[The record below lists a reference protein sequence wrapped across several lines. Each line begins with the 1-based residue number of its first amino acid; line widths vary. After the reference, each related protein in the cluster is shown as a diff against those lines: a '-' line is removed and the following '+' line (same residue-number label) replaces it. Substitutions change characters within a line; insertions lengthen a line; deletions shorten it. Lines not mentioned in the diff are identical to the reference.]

1 MKQFIDVVNFEI
13 EAGHGGAGCVSFRR
27 EAHVP
32 MGGPDGGNGGDGGDV
47 IVIVDARI
55 NSFGKIKSRK
65 KFRARDG
72 EQGKAR
78 LSDGKKGDNVIIR
91 VPIGTVIYN
100 EETGN
105 IIADLIEDGQSETI
119 AKGGK
124 GGKGNKFYATST
136 NQAPDYAQ
144 HGLDGDKLNI
154 RLEVKLIADIGLVG
168 MPNAGKS
175 SLLSRLTRA
184 NPKIA
189 SYPFTTLT
197 PNLGVCYLDYERSF
211 VIADIPGIIEGASEG
226 AGLGLTFLRH
236 IERTGALVFV
246 IDITDENI
254 SDTYLKL
261 RKELKSYSKEL
272 IKKKSIII
280 LNKTDMLEKNEID
293 KKIKSVKKTVEKEY
307 KAKENK
313 ENYFETPEI
322 FAISVFSL
330 EGEELEKI
338 INALYKA
345 NESRYLESN
354 SSAIKKKN
362 KKNYNEPFLLN
373 NLNNSDDKKNKL
385 KTKRVFGPVL
395 SKRLGNSLGID
406 VIPHKTCSYNC
417 IYCQLGS
424 EENTITDLKN
434 YYSVDEIIYELKE
447 ALLNNKN
454 IDYITFTGSGEPTLY
469 KDLKKL
475 IYEIKQITDI
485 PVCVIT
491 NGSLLYKQEMRSN
504 LLLADL
510 IIPSLD
516 AGNEDTFKLIDNPN
530 KEIDFYKM
538 VEGLAE
544 FKKVFKGEYWLEIF
558 LLKDINDN
566 EMELDDIIKI
576 VRKIK
581 PDRIQL
587 ITATRRVANEKAK
600 ALSDEELKKIKKY
613 FNARLDIE
621 VDIPN
626 VSDNH
631 KGNTKKITEED
642 IINFLI
648 RQPDTARLIA
658 KSFNEE
664 EKRVKELLDSLIKK
678 NKVREEVVNGVVSYA
693 VNI

>member
-65 KFRARDG
+65 KFKARDG
-72 EQGKAR
+72 ESGRAR

-100 EETGN
+100 EETEN
-105 IIADLIEDGQSETI
+105 IIADLTEDGQSETI
-119 AKGGK
+119 ARGGK

-144 HGLDGDKLNI
+144 HGLEGDKLNI

-175 SLLSRLTRA
+175 SLLARLTRA

-211 VIADIPGIIEGASEG
+211 IIADIPGIIEGASEG

-246 IDITDENI
+246 IDITDEDINE
-254 SDTYLKL
+254 TYLKL
-261 RKELKSYSKEL
+261 RKELKLYSKEL

-280 LNKTDMLEKNEID
+280 LNKTDMIEKKEIEE
-293 KKIKSVKKTVEKEY
+293 KIKSVKKIINKEY
-307 KAKENK
+307 KNNK
-313 ENYFETPEI
+313 ENYFEIPKV
-322 FAISVFSL
+322 FAISVFTL

-345 NESRYLESN
+345 NELRYSET
-354 SSAIKKKN
+354 
-362 KKNYNEPFLLN
+362 KKNYKEPLLLN
-373 NLNNSDDKKNKL
+373 NKKL

-424 EENTITDLKN
+424 EENTITDLTN

-454 IDYITFTGSGEPTLY
+454 IDYITFTGLGEPTLY

-485 PVCVIT
+485 PVCIIT

-516 AGNEDTFKLIDNPN
+516 AGNEETFKFIDNPN

-538 VEGLAE
+538 VEGLIE

-566 EMELDDIIKI
+566 EDELDDIIKI
-576 VRKIK
+576 VKKIK

-600 ALSDEELKKIKKY
+600 ALTDEELKKIRKY
-613 FNARLDIE
+613 FNSKCDIE
-621 VDIPN
+621 IDIPN
-626 VSDNH
+626 ISENH
-631 KGNTKKITEED
+631 KGNTRILTEED
-642 IINFLI
+642 IVNFLI
-648 RQPDTARLIA
+648 RQPDTAYIIA
-658 KSFNEE
+658 KSFNENE
-664 EKRVKELLDSLIKK
+664 RKVKELLDLLIKK
-678 NKVREEVVNGVVSYA
+678 NKVREEIVNGVISYA

>member
-78 LSDGKKGDNVIIR
+78 LSDGKKGDNVVIR
-91 VPIGTVIYN
+91 VPIGAVIYN

-105 IIADLIEDGQSETI
+105 IIADLTEDGQSETI
-119 AKGGK
+119 ARGGK

-144 HGLDGDKLNI
+144 HGLEGDKLNI

-175 SLLSRLTRA
+175 SLLARLTRA

-246 IDITDENI
+246 IDITDEDI
-254 SDTYLKL
+254 GETYLKL

-280 LNKTDMLEKNEID
+280 LNKTDMLEKEKIE
-293 KKIKSVKKTVEKEY
+293 KKIKILKKTVEKEY
-307 KAKENK
+307 KKSK
-313 ENYFETPEI
+313 ENYFEVPEI

-330 EGEELEKI
+330 EEEELEKI
-338 INALYKA
+338 TNALYKA
-345 NESRYLESN
+345 NELRYSKIN
-354 SSAIKKKN
+354 SINKKT
-362 KKNYNEPFLLN
+362 KKNYNEHVLLN
-373 NLNNSDDKKNKL
+373 NEKNKL

-485 PVCVIT
+485 PVCIIT

-510 IIPSLD
+510 VIPSLD
-516 AGNEDTFKLIDNPN
+516 AGNEDAFKLIDNPN
-530 KEIDFYKM
+530 KEIDFDKM
-538 VEGLAE
+538 VEGLIE

-566 EMELDDIIKI
+566 EDELDDIIKI
-576 VRKIK
+576 VNKIK

-600 ALSDEELKKIKKY
+600 ALTDEELKKIKKY
-613 FNARLDIE
+613 FNSRCDIE

-631 KGNTKKITEED
+631 KGNAKKITEED
-642 IINFLI
+642 IVNFLI
-648 RQPDTARLIA
+648 RQPDTAYLIA

-664 EKRVKELLDSLIKK
+664 EKRVKELLDSLVKK
-678 NKVREEVVNGVVSYA
+678 NKVREEIVNGVVSYT

>member
-65 KFRARDG
+65 KFKARNG

-100 EETGN
+100 EETEN
-105 IIADLIEDGQSETI
+105 IIADLTEDGQSETI
-119 AKGGK
+119 ARGGK

-175 SLLSRLTRA
+175 SLLARLTRA

-211 VIADIPGIIEGASEG
+211 IIADIPGIIEGASEG

-246 IDITDENI
+246 IDITDEDINE
-254 SDTYLKL
+254 TYLKL
-261 RKELKSYSKEL
+261 RKELKLYSKEL

-280 LNKTDMLEKNEID
+280 LNKTDMLEKKEIEE
-293 KKIKSVKKTVEKEY
+293 KIKSIKKIINKEY
-307 KAKENK
+307 KNNK
-313 ENYFETPEI
+313 ENYFETPEV

-330 EGEELEKI
+330 DGEELEKI
-338 INALYKA
+338 TNALYKA
-345 NESRYLESN
+345 NELRYFET
-354 SSAIKKKN
+354 
-362 KKNYNEPFLLN
+362 KKNYKEPLLLN
-373 NLNNSDDKKNKL
+373 NKKL

-424 EENTITDLKN
+424 EENTITDLTN

-485 PVCVIT
+485 PVCIIT

-516 AGNEDTFKLIDNPN
+516 AGNEETFKLIDNPN
-530 KEIDFYKM
+530 KEIDFDKM
-538 VEGLAE
+538 VEGLIE

-558 LLKDINDN
+558 LLKGINDN
-566 EMELDDIIKI
+566 EDELDDIIKI
-576 VRKIK
+576 VKKIK

-613 FNARLDIE
+613 FNARCDIE
-621 VDIPN
+621 IDIPN
-626 VSDNH
+626 ISENH
-631 KGNTKKITEED
+631 KGNTRILTEED
-642 IINFLI
+642 IVNFLI
-648 RQPDTARLIA
+648 RQPDTAYIIA
-658 KSFNEE
+658 KSFNENE
-664 EKRVKELLDSLIKK
+664 RKVKELLDLLVKK
-678 NKVREEVVNGVVSYA
+678 NKVREEIVNGVVSYA

>member
-65 KFRARDG
+65 KFKARDG
-72 EQGKAR
+72 ESGRAR

-100 EETGN
+100 EETEN
-105 IIADLIEDGQSETI
+105 IIADLTEDGQSETI
-119 AKGGK
+119 ARGGK

-175 SLLSRLTRA
+175 SLLARLTRA

-211 VIADIPGIIEGASEG
+211 IIADIPGIIEGASEG

-246 IDITDENI
+246 IDITDEDINE
-254 SDTYLKL
+254 TYLKL
-261 RKELKSYSKEL
+261 RKELKLYSKEL

-280 LNKTDMLEKNEID
+280 LNKTDMLEKKEIEEKIKGI
-293 KKIKSVKKTVEKEY
+293 KKIINKEY
-307 KAKENK
+307 KNNK
-313 ENYFETPEI
+313 ENYFEIPEV

-330 EGEELEKI
+330 DGEELEKI
-338 INALYKA
+338 TNALYKA
-345 NESRYLESN
+345 NELRYFET
-354 SSAIKKKN
+354 
-362 KKNYNEPFLLN
+362 KKNYKEPLLLN
-373 NLNNSDDKKNKL
+373 NKKL

-424 EENTITDLKN
+424 EENTITDLTN

-485 PVCVIT
+485 PVCIIT

-516 AGNEDTFKLIDNPN
+516 AGNEETFKLIDNPN
-530 KEIDFYKM
+530 KEIDFDKM
-538 VEGLAE
+538 VEGLIE

-566 EMELDDIIKI
+566 EDELDDIIKI
-576 VRKIK
+576 VKKIK

-613 FNARLDIE
+613 FNSKCDIE
-621 VDIPN
+621 IDIPN
-626 VSDNH
+626 ISENH
-631 KGNTKKITEED
+631 KGNTRILTEED
-642 IINFLI
+642 IVNFLI
-648 RQPDTARLIA
+648 RQPDTAYIIA
-658 KSFNEE
+658 KSFNENE
-664 EKRVKELLDSLIKK
+664 RKVKELLDLLIKK
-678 NKVREEVVNGVVSYA
+678 NKVREEIVNGVVSYA

>member
-32 MGGPDGGNGGDGGDV
+32 MGGPDGGNGGNGGDV

-65 KFRARDG
+65 KFKARDG
-72 EQGKAR
+72 ESGRAR

-100 EETGN
+100 EETEN
-105 IIADLIEDGQSETI
+105 IIADLTEDGQSETI
-119 AKGGK
+119 ARGGK

-175 SLLSRLTRA
+175 SLLARLTRA

-211 VIADIPGIIEGASEG
+211 IIADIPGIIEGASEG

-246 IDITDENI
+246 IDITDEDINE
-254 SDTYLKL
+254 TYLKL
-261 RKELKSYSKEL
+261 RKELKLYSKEL

-280 LNKTDMLEKNEID
+280 LNKTDMLEKKEIEE
-293 KKIKSVKKTVEKEY
+293 KIKSIKKIINKEY
-307 KAKENK
+307 KNNK
-313 ENYFETPEI
+313 ENYFETPEV

-330 EGEELEKI
+330 DGEELEKI
-338 INALYKA
+338 TNDLYKA
-345 NESRYLESN
+345 NELRYFET
-354 SSAIKKKN
+354 
-362 KKNYNEPFLLN
+362 KKNYKEPLLLN
-373 NLNNSDDKKNKL
+373 NKKL

-424 EENTITDLKN
+424 EENTITDLTN

-485 PVCVIT
+485 PVCIIT

-516 AGNEDTFKLIDNPN
+516 AGNEDAFKLIDNPN
-530 KEIDFYKM
+530 KEIDFDKM
-538 VEGLAE
+538 VEGLIE

-566 EMELDDIIKI
+566 EDELDDIIKI
-576 VRKIK
+576 VKKIK

-613 FNARLDIE
+613 FNARCDIE
-621 VDIPN
+621 IDIPN
-626 VSDNH
+626 ISENH
-631 KGNTKKITEED
+631 KGNKRILTEDD
-642 IINFLI
+642 IVNFLI
-648 RQPDTARLIA
+648 RQPDTAYIIA
-658 KSFNEE
+658 KSFNENE
-664 EKRVKELLDSLIKK
+664 RKVKELLDLLIKK
-678 NKVREEVVNGVVSYA
+678 NKVREEIVNGVVSYA

>member
-65 KFRARDG
+65 KFKARDG
-72 EQGKAR
+72 ESGRAR

-100 EETGN
+100 EETEN
-105 IIADLIEDGQSETI
+105 IIADLTEDGQSETI
-119 AKGGK
+119 ARGGK

-175 SLLSRLTRA
+175 SLLARLTRA

-211 VIADIPGIIEGASEG
+211 IIADIPGIIEGASEG

-246 IDITDENI
+246 IDITDEDINE
-254 SDTYLKL
+254 TYLKL
-261 RKELKSYSKEL
+261 RKELKLYSKEL

-280 LNKTDMLEKNEID
+280 LNKIDMLEKKEIEE
-293 KKIKSVKKTVEKEY
+293 KIKSVKKIINKEY
-307 KAKENK
+307 KNNK
-313 ENYFETPEI
+313 ENYFETPEV

-330 EGEELEKI
+330 DGEELEKI
-338 INALYKA
+338 TNALYKA
-345 NESRYLESN
+345 NELRYFET
-354 SSAIKKKN
+354 
-362 KKNYNEPFLLN
+362 KKNYKEPLLLN
-373 NLNNSDDKKNKL
+373 NKKL

-424 EENTITDLKN
+424 EENTITDLTN

-485 PVCVIT
+485 PVCIIT

-516 AGNEDTFKLIDNPN
+516 AGNEETFKLIDNPN
-530 KEIDFYKM
+530 KEIDFDKM
-538 VEGLAE
+538 VEGLIE
-544 FKKVFKGEYWLEIF
+544 FKKVFKGEYWLEVF

-566 EMELDDIIKI
+566 EVELDDIIKI
-576 VRKIK
+576 VKKIK
-581 PDRIQL
+581 PDKIQL

-613 FNARLDIE
+613 FNSKCDIE
-621 VDIPN
+621 IDIPN
-626 VSDNH
+626 ISENH
-631 KGNTKKITEED
+631 KGNTRILTEED
-642 IINFLI
+642 IVNFLI
-648 RQPDTARLIA
+648 RQPDTAYIIA
-658 KSFNEE
+658 KSFNENE
-664 EKRVKELLDSLIKK
+664 RKVKELLDLLIKK
-678 NKVREEVVNGVVSYA
+678 NKVREEIVNGVVSYA

>member
-65 KFRARDG
+65 KFKARDG
-72 EQGKAR
+72 ESGRAR

-100 EETGN
+100 EETEN
-105 IIADLIEDGQSETI
+105 IIADLTEDGQSETI
-119 AKGGK
+119 ARGGK

-175 SLLSRLTRA
+175 SLLARLTRA

-211 VIADIPGIIEGASEG
+211 IIADIPGIIEGASEG

-246 IDITDENI
+246 IDITDEDINE
-254 SDTYLKL
+254 TYLKL
-261 RKELKSYSKEL
+261 RKELKLYSKEL

-280 LNKTDMLEKNEID
+280 LNKTDMLEKKEIEEKIKGI
-293 KKIKSVKKTVEKEY
+293 KKIINKEY
-307 KAKENK
+307 KNNK
-313 ENYFETPEI
+313 ENYFEIPEV

-330 EGEELEKI
+330 DGEELEKI
-338 INALYKA
+338 TNVLYKA
-345 NESRYLESN
+345 NELRYFET
-354 SSAIKKKN
+354 
-362 KKNYNEPFLLN
+362 KKNYKETLLLN
-373 NLNNSDDKKNKL
+373 NKKL

-424 EENTITDLKN
+424 EENTITDLTN

-485 PVCVIT
+485 PVCIIT

-516 AGNEDTFKLIDNPN
+516 AGNEETFKLIDNPN
-530 KEIDFYKM
+530 KEIDFDKM
-538 VEGLAE
+538 VEGLIE

-566 EMELDDIIKI
+566 EDELDDIIKI
-576 VRKIK
+576 VKKIK

-613 FNARLDIE
+613 FNSKCDIE
-621 VDIPN
+621 IDIPN
-626 VSDNH
+626 ISENH
-631 KGNTKKITEED
+631 KGNTRILTEED
-642 IINFLI
+642 IVNFLI
-648 RQPDTARLIA
+648 RQPDTAYIIA
-658 KSFNEE
+658 KSFNENE
-664 EKRVKELLDSLIKK
+664 RKVKELLDLLIKK
-678 NKVREEVVNGVVSYA
+678 NKVREEIVNGVVSYA

>member
-65 KFRARDG
+65 KFKARDG
-72 EQGKAR
+72 ESGRAR

-100 EETGN
+100 EDTEN
-105 IIADLIEDGQSETI
+105 IIADLTEDGQSETI
-119 AKGGK
+119 ARGGK

-175 SLLSRLTRA
+175 SLLARLTRA

-211 VIADIPGIIEGASEG
+211 IIADIPGIIEGASEG

-246 IDITDENI
+246 IDITDEDI
-254 SDTYLKL
+254 CDTYLKL
-261 RKELKSYSKEL
+261 RKELKLYSKEL

-280 LNKTDMLEKNEID
+280 LNKTDMLEKKEIEE
-293 KKIKSVKKTVEKEY
+293 KIKSIKKIINKEY
-307 KAKENK
+307 KNNK
-313 ENYFETPEI
+313 ENYFEIPEV

-330 EGEELEKI
+330 DGEELEKI
-338 INALYKA
+338 TNALYKA
-345 NESRYLESN
+345 NEFRYFET
-354 SSAIKKKN
+354 
-362 KKNYNEPFLLN
+362 KKNYKEPLLLN
-373 NLNNSDDKKNKL
+373 NKKL

-424 EENTITDLKN
+424 EENTITDLTN

-485 PVCVIT
+485 PVCIIT

-516 AGNEDTFKLIDNPN
+516 AGNEETFKLIDNPN
-530 KEIDFYKM
+530 KEIDFDKM
-538 VEGLAE
+538 VEGLIK

-566 EMELDDIIKI
+566 EDELDDIIKI
-576 VRKIK
+576 VKKIK

-613 FNARLDIE
+613 FNSKCDIE
-621 VDIPN
+621 IDIPN
-626 VSDNH
+626 ISENH
-631 KGNTKKITEED
+631 KGNTRILTEED
-642 IINFLI
+642 IVNFLI
-648 RQPDTARLIA
+648 RQPDTAYIIA
-658 KSFNEE
+658 KSFNENE
-664 EKRVKELLDSLIKK
+664 RKVKELLDLLIKK
-678 NKVREEVVNGVVSYA
+678 NKVREEIVNGVVSYA

>member
-65 KFRARDG
+65 KFKARDG
-72 EQGKAR
+72 ESGRAR

-100 EETGN
+100 EETKN
-105 IIADLIEDGQSETI
+105 IIADLTEDGQSETI
-119 AKGGK
+119 ARGGK

-175 SLLSRLTRA
+175 SLLARLTRA

-211 VIADIPGIIEGASEG
+211 IIADIPGIIEGASEG

-246 IDITDENI
+246 IDITDEDINE
-254 SDTYLKL
+254 TYLKL
-261 RKELKSYSKEL
+261 RKELKLYSKEL

-280 LNKTDMLEKNEID
+280 LNKTDMLEKKEIEE
-293 KKIKSVKKTVEKEY
+293 KIKSIKKIINKEY
-307 KAKENK
+307 KNNK
-313 ENYFETPEI
+313 ENYFEIPEV

-330 EGEELEKI
+330 DGEELEKI
-338 INALYKA
+338 TNALYKA
-345 NESRYLESN
+345 NELRYFET
-354 SSAIKKKN
+354 
-362 KKNYNEPFLLN
+362 KKNYKEPLLLN
-373 NLNNSDDKKNKL
+373 NKKL

-424 EENTITDLKN
+424 EENTITDLTN

-485 PVCVIT
+485 PVCIIT

-516 AGNEDTFKLIDNPN
+516 AGNEETFKLIDNPN

-538 VEGLAE
+538 VEGLIE

-566 EMELDDIIKI
+566 EDELDDIIKI
-576 VRKIK
+576 VKKIK

-613 FNARLDIE
+613 FNSKCDIKI
-621 VDIPN
+621 DIPN
-626 VSDNH
+626 ISENH
-631 KGNTKKITEED
+631 KGNTRILTEDD
-642 IINFLI
+642 IVNFLI
-648 RQPDTARLIA
+648 RQPDTAYIIA
-658 KSFNEE
+658 KSFNENE
-664 EKRVKELLDSLIKK
+664 RKVKELLDLLIKK
-678 NKVREEVVNGVVSYA
+678 NKVREEIVNGVVSYA

>member
-65 KFRARDG
+65 KFKARDG
-72 EQGKAR
+72 ESGRAR

-100 EETGN
+100 EETEN
-105 IIADLIEDGQSETI
+105 IIADLTEDGQSETI
-119 AKGGK
+119 ARGGK

-175 SLLSRLTRA
+175 SLLARLTRA

-211 VIADIPGIIEGASEG
+211 IIADIPGIIEGASEG

-246 IDITDENI
+246 IDITDEDINE
-254 SDTYLKL
+254 TYLKL
-261 RKELKSYSKEL
+261 RKELKLYSKEL

-280 LNKTDMLEKNEID
+280 LNKTDMLEKKEIEE
-293 KKIKSVKKTVEKEY
+293 KIKSIKKVINKEY
-307 KAKENK
+307 KNNK
-313 ENYFETPEI
+313 ENYFEIPEV

-330 EGEELEKI
+330 DGEELEKI
-338 INALYKA
+338 TNALYKA
-345 NESRYLESN
+345 NELRYFET
-354 SSAIKKKN
+354 
-362 KKNYNEPFLLN
+362 KKNYKEPLLLN
-373 NLNNSDDKKNKL
+373 NKKL

-424 EENTITDLKN
+424 EENTITDLTN

-485 PVCVIT
+485 PVCIIT

-516 AGNEDTFKLIDNPN
+516 AGNEETFKLIDNPN

-538 VEGLAE
+538 VEGLIE

-566 EMELDDIIKI
+566 EDELDDIIKI
-576 VRKIK
+576 VKKIK

-613 FNARLDIE
+613 FNSKCDIE
-621 VDIPN
+621 IDIPN
-626 VSDNH
+626 ISENH
-631 KGNTKKITEED
+631 KGNTRILTEDD
-642 IINFLI
+642 IVNFLI
-648 RQPDTARLIA
+648 RQPDTAYIIA
-658 KSFNEE
+658 KSFNENE
-664 EKRVKELLDSLIKK
+664 RKVKELLDLLIKK
-678 NKVREEVVNGVVSYA
+678 NKVREEIVNGVVSYA

>member
-13 EAGHGGAGCVSFRR
+13 EAGHGGAGCISFRR

-65 KFRARDG
+65 KFKARDG
-72 EQGKAR
+72 ESGRAR

-100 EETGN
+100 EETEN
-105 IIADLIEDGQSETI
+105 IIADLTEDGQSETI
-119 AKGGK
+119 ARGGK

-175 SLLSRLTRA
+175 SLLARLTRA

-211 VIADIPGIIEGASEG
+211 IIADIPGIIEGASEG

-246 IDITDENI
+246 IDITDEDINE
-254 SDTYLKL
+254 TYLKL
-261 RKELKSYSKEL
+261 RKELKLYSKEL

-280 LNKTDMLEKNEID
+280 LNKTDMLEKKEIEE
-293 KKIKSVKKTVEKEY
+293 KIKSIKKIINKEY
-307 KAKENK
+307 KNNK
-313 ENYFETPEI
+313 ENYFETPKV

-330 EGEELEKI
+330 DGEELEKI
-338 INALYKA
+338 TNALYKA
-345 NESRYLESN
+345 NELRYFE
-354 SSAIKKKN
+354 I
-362 KKNYNEPFLLN
+362 KKNYKEPLLLN
-373 NLNNSDDKKNKL
+373 NKKL

-424 EENTITDLKN
+424 EENTITDLTN

-485 PVCVIT
+485 PVCIIT

-516 AGNEDTFKLIDNPN
+516 AGNEETFKLIDNPN
-530 KEIDFYKM
+530 KEIDFDKM
-538 VEGLAE
+538 VEGLIE

-566 EMELDDIIKI
+566 EDELDDIIKI
-576 VRKIK
+576 VKKIK

-600 ALSDEELKKIKKY
+600 ALSDEELKKTKKY
-613 FNARLDIE
+613 FNSKCDIKI
-621 VDIPN
+621 DIPN
-626 VSDNH
+626 ISENH
-631 KGNTKKITEED
+631 KGNTRILTEED
-642 IINFLI
+642 IVNFLI
-648 RQPDTARLIA
+648 RQPDTAYIIA
-658 KSFNEE
+658 KSFNENE
-664 EKRVKELLDSLIKK
+664 RKVKELLDLLIKK
-678 NKVREEVVNGVVSYA
+678 NKVREEIVNGVVSYA

>member
-65 KFRARDG
+65 KFKARDG
-72 EQGKAR
+72 ESGRAR

-100 EETGN
+100 EETEN
-105 IIADLIEDGQSETI
+105 IIADLTEDGQSETI
-119 AKGGK
+119 ARGGK

-175 SLLSRLTRA
+175 SLLARLTRA

-211 VIADIPGIIEGASEG
+211 IIADIPGIIEGASEG

-246 IDITDENI
+246 IDITDEDINE
-254 SDTYLKL
+254 TYLKL
-261 RKELKSYSKEL
+261 RKELKLYSKEL

-280 LNKTDMLEKNEID
+280 LNKTDMLEKKEIEE
-293 KKIKSVKKTVEKEY
+293 KIKSVKKIINKEY
-307 KAKENK
+307 KNNK
-313 ENYFETPEI
+313 ENYFETPEV
-322 FAISVFSL
+322 FAISVFTL

-345 NESRYLESN
+345 NELRYFET
-354 SSAIKKKN
+354 
-362 KKNYNEPFLLN
+362 KKNYKEPLLLN
-373 NLNNSDDKKNKL
+373 NKKL

-424 EENTITDLKN
+424 EENTITDLTN

-485 PVCVIT
+485 PVCIIT

-516 AGNEDTFKLIDNPN
+516 AGNEETFKLIDNPN
-530 KEIDFYKM
+530 KEIDFDKM
-538 VEGLAE
+538 VEGLIE

-566 EMELDDIIKI
+566 EDELDDIIKI
-576 VRKIK
+576 VKKIK

-613 FNARLDIE
+613 FNSKCDIE
-621 VDIPN
+621 IDIPN
-626 VSDNH
+626 ISENH
-631 KGNTKKITEED
+631 KGNTRILTEDD
-642 IINFLI
+642 IVNFLI
-648 RQPDTARLIA
+648 RQPDTAYIIA
-658 KSFNEE
+658 KSFNENE
-664 EKRVKELLDSLIKK
+664 RKVKELLDLLIKK
-678 NKVREEVVNGVVSYA
+678 NKVREEIVNGVVSYA

>member
-65 KFRARDG
+65 KFKARDG
-72 EQGKAR
+72 ESGRAR

-100 EETGN
+100 EETEN
-105 IIADLIEDGQSETI
+105 IIADLTEDGQSETI
-119 AKGGK
+119 ARGGK

-175 SLLSRLTRA
+175 SLLARLTRA

-189 SYPFTTLT
+189 SYPFTTIT

-211 VIADIPGIIEGASEG
+211 IIADIPGIIEGASEG

-246 IDITDENI
+246 IDITDEDINE
-254 SDTYLKL
+254 TYLKL
-261 RKELKSYSKEL
+261 RKELKLYSKEL

-280 LNKTDMLEKNEID
+280 LNKIDMLEKKEIEE
-293 KKIKSVKKTVEKEY
+293 KIKSIKKVINKEY
-307 KAKENK
+307 KNNK
-313 ENYFETPEI
+313 ENYFETPEV

-330 EGEELEKI
+330 DGEELEKI
-338 INALYKA
+338 TNALYNA
-345 NESRYLESN
+345 NELRYFET
-354 SSAIKKKN
+354 
-362 KKNYNEPFLLN
+362 KKNYKEPLLLN
-373 NLNNSDDKKNKL
+373 NKKL

-424 EENTITDLKN
+424 EENTITDLTN

-485 PVCVIT
+485 PVCIIT

-516 AGNEDTFKLIDNPN
+516 AGNEETFKLIDNPN
-530 KEIDFYKM
+530 KEIDFDKM
-538 VEGLAE
+538 VEGLIE
-544 FKKVFKGEYWLEIF
+544 FKKIFKGEYWLEIF

-566 EMELDDIIKI
+566 EDELDDIIKI
-576 VRKIK
+576 VKKIK

-613 FNARLDIE
+613 FNSKCDIE
-621 VDIPN
+621 IDIPN
-626 VSDNH
+626 ISENH
-631 KGNTKKITEED
+631 KGNTRILTEDD
-642 IINFLI
+642 IVNFLI
-648 RQPDTARLIA
+648 RQPDTAYIIA
-658 KSFNEE
+658 KSFNENE
-664 EKRVKELLDSLIKK
+664 RKVKELLDLLIKK
-678 NKVREEVVNGVVSYA
+678 NKVREEIVNGVVSYA

>member
-65 KFRARDG
+65 KFKARDG
-72 EQGKAR
+72 ESGRAR

-100 EETGN
+100 EETEN
-105 IIADLIEDGQSETI
+105 IIADLTEDGQSETI
-119 AKGGK
+119 ARGGK

-175 SLLSRLTRA
+175 SLLARLTRA

-211 VIADIPGIIEGASEG
+211 IIADIPGIIEGASEG

-246 IDITDENI
+246 IDITDEDINE
-254 SDTYLKL
+254 TYLKL
-261 RKELKSYSKEL
+261 RKELKLYSKEL

-280 LNKTDMLEKNEID
+280 LNKIDMLEKKEIEE
-293 KKIKSVKKTVEKEY
+293 KIKSIKKVINKEY
-307 KAKENK
+307 KNNK
-313 ENYFETPEI
+313 ENYFEIPEV

-330 EGEELEKI
+330 DGEELEKI

-345 NESRYLESN
+345 NELRYFET
-354 SSAIKKKN
+354 
-362 KKNYNEPFLLN
+362 KKNYKEPLLLN
-373 NLNNSDDKKNKL
+373 NKKL

-424 EENTITDLKN
+424 EENTITDLTD

-485 PVCVIT
+485 PVCIIT

-516 AGNEDTFKLIDNPN
+516 AGNEETFKLIDNPN
-530 KEIDFYKM
+530 KEIDFDKM
-538 VEGLAE
+538 VEGLIE

-566 EMELDDIIKI
+566 EDELDDIIKI
-576 VRKIK
+576 VKKIK

-613 FNARLDIE
+613 FNSKCDIE
-621 VDIPN
+621 IDIPN
-626 VSDNH
+626 ISENH
-631 KGNTKKITEED
+631 KGNTRILTEDD
-642 IINFLI
+642 IVNFLI
-648 RQPDTARLIA
+648 RQPDTAYIIA
-658 KSFNEE
+658 KSFNENE
-664 EKRVKELLDSLIKK
+664 RKVKELLDLLIKK
-678 NKVREEVVNGVVSYA
+678 NKVREEIVNGVISYA

>member
-78 LSDGKKGDNVIIR
+78 LSDGKKGDNMVIR
-91 VPIGTVIYN
+91 VPIGAVIYN

-105 IIADLIEDGQSETI
+105 IIADLTEDGQSETI
-119 AKGGK
+119 ARGGK

-144 HGLDGDKLNI
+144 HGLEGDKLNI
-154 RLEVKLIADIGLVG
+154 RLEVKLIADVGLVG

-175 SLLSRLTRA
+175 SLLARLTRA

-246 IDITDENI
+246 IDITDEDI
-254 SDTYLKL
+254 GDTYLKL

-280 LNKTDMLEKNEID
+280 LNKTDMLEKNEIE
-293 KKIKSVKKTVEKEY
+293 KKIKSLKKTVEKEY
-307 KAKENK
+307 KENK
-313 ENYFETPEI
+313 ENYFEVPEI

-338 INALYKA
+338 TNALYKA
-345 NESRYLESN
+345 NELRYSKIN
-354 SSAIKKKN
+354 SINKKT
-362 KKNYNEPFLLN
+362 KKNYNEPLLLN
-373 NLNNSDDKKNKL
+373 NEKNKL

-485 PVCVIT
+485 PVCIIT

-510 IIPSLD
+510 VIPSLD

-530 KEIDFYKM
+530 KEIDFDKM
-538 VEGLAE
+538 VEGLIE

-566 EMELDDIIKI
+566 EDELDDIIKI
-576 VRKIK
+576 VNKIK

-600 ALSDEELKKIKKY
+600 ALTDEELKKIKKY
-613 FNARLDIE
+613 FNSRCDIE
-621 VDIPN
+621 VDIPS

-631 KGNTKKITEED
+631 KGNAKKITEED
-642 IINFLI
+642 IVNFLI
-648 RQPDTARLIA
+648 RQPDTAYLIS

-664 EKRVKELLDSLIKK
+664 ERKVKELLDTLIKK
-678 NKVREEVVNGVVSYA
+678 NKVREEIVNGVVSYA

>member
-65 KFRARDG
+65 KFKARDG
-72 EQGKAR
+72 ESGRAR

-100 EETGN
+100 EETEN
-105 IIADLIEDGQSETI
+105 IIADLTEDGQSETI
-119 AKGGK
+119 ARGGK

-175 SLLSRLTRA
+175 SLLARLTRA

-211 VIADIPGIIEGASEG
+211 IIADIPGIIEGASEG

-246 IDITDENI
+246 IDITDEDINE
-254 SDTYLKL
+254 TYLKL
-261 RKELKSYSKEL
+261 RKELKLYSKEL

-280 LNKTDMLEKNEID
+280 LNKTDMLEKKEIEE
-293 KKIKSVKKTVEKEY
+293 KIKSVKKIINKEY
-307 KAKENK
+307 KNNK
-313 ENYFETPEI
+313 ENYFETPEV

-330 EGEELEKI
+330 DGEELEKI
-338 INALYKA
+338 TNALYKA
-345 NESRYLESN
+345 NELRYFET
-354 SSAIKKKN
+354 
-362 KKNYNEPFLLN
+362 KKNYKEPLLLN
-373 NLNNSDDKKNKL
+373 NKKL

-424 EENTITDLKN
+424 EENTITDLTN

-485 PVCVIT
+485 PVCIIT

-516 AGNEDTFKLIDNPN
+516 AGNEETFKLIDNPN
-530 KEIDFYKM
+530 KEIDFDKM
-538 VEGLAE
+538 VEGLIE

-558 LLKDINDN
+558 LLKGINDN
-566 EMELDDIIKI
+566 EDELDDIIKI
-576 VRKIK
+576 VKKIK

-613 FNARLDIE
+613 FNSKCDIE
-621 VDIPN
+621 IDIPN
-626 VSDNH
+626 ISENH
-631 KGNTKKITEED
+631 KGNTRILTEDD
-642 IINFLI
+642 IVNFLI
-648 RQPDTARLIA
+648 RQPDTAYIIA
-658 KSFNEE
+658 KSFNENE
-664 EKRVKELLDSLIKK
+664 RKVKELLDLLIKK
-678 NKVREEVVNGVVSYA
+678 NKVREEIVNGVVSYA

>member
-78 LSDGKKGDNVIIR
+78 LSDGKKGDNVVIR
-91 VPIGTVIYN
+91 VPIGAVIYN
-100 EETGN
+100 KDTGN
-105 IIADLIEDGQSETI
+105 IIADLTEDGQSETI
-119 AKGGK
+119 ARGGK

-144 HGLDGDKLNI
+144 HGLEGDKLNI

-175 SLLSRLTRA
+175 SLLARLTRA

-211 VIADIPGIIEGASEG
+211 IIADIPGIIEGASEG

-246 IDITDENI
+246 IDITDEDI
-254 SDTYLKL
+254 GETYLKL

-280 LNKTDMLEKNEID
+280 LNKTDMLEKNEIE
-293 KKIKSVKKTVEKEY
+293 KKIKSLKKTVEKEY
-307 KAKENK
+307 KENK
-313 ENYFETPEI
+313 ENYFEAPEI
-322 FAISVFSL
+322 LAISVFTL

-338 INALYKA
+338 TNALYKA
-345 NESRYLESN
+345 NELRYSKIN
-354 SSAIKKKN
+354 SINKKT
-362 KKNYNEPFLLN
+362 KKNYNEHVLLN
-373 NLNNSDDKKNKL
+373 NEKNKL

-485 PVCVIT
+485 PVCIIT

-516 AGNEDTFKLIDNPN
+516 AGNEDVFKLIDNPN
-530 KEIDFYKM
+530 KEIDFDKM
-538 VEGLAE
+538 VEGLIE

-558 LLKDINDN
+558 LLKDINDS
-566 EMELDDIIKI
+566 EDELDDIIKI
-576 VRKIK
+576 VNKIK

-600 ALSDEELKKIKKY
+600 ALTDEELKKIKKY
-613 FNARLDIE
+613 FKARCDIE
-621 VDIPN
+621 IDIPS
-626 VSDNH
+626 VSYNY
-631 KGNTKKITEED
+631 KGNSKKITEED
-642 IINFLI
+642 IVNFLI
-648 RQPDTARLIA
+648 RQPDTAYLIS

-664 EKRVKELLDSLIKK
+664 ERKVKELLDSLIKK
-678 NKVREEVVNGVVSYA
+678 NKVREEIVNGVVSYA

>member
-65 KFRARDG
+65 KFKARDG
-72 EQGKAR
+72 ESGRAR

-100 EETGN
+100 EETEN
-105 IIADLIEDGQSETI
+105 IIADLTEDGQSETI
-119 AKGGK
+119 ARGGK

-175 SLLSRLTRA
+175 SLLARLTRA

-211 VIADIPGIIEGASEG
+211 IIADIPGIIEGASEG

-246 IDITDENI
+246 IDITDEDI
-254 SDTYLKL
+254 AETYLKL
-261 RKELKSYSKEL
+261 RKELKLYSKEL

-280 LNKTDMLEKNEID
+280 LNKTDMLEKKEIEE
-293 KKIKSVKKTVEKEY
+293 KIKSIKKVINKEY
-307 KAKENK
+307 KNNK
-313 ENYFETPEI
+313 ENYFETPEV

-330 EGEELEKI
+330 DGEELEKI
-338 INALYKA
+338 TNALYKA
-345 NESRYLESN
+345 NELRYFET
-354 SSAIKKKN
+354 
-362 KKNYNEPFLLN
+362 KKNYKEPLLLN
-373 NLNNSDDKKNKL
+373 NKKL

-424 EENTITDLKN
+424 EENTITDLTN

-485 PVCVIT
+485 PVCIIT

-516 AGNEDTFKLIDNPN
+516 AGNEETFKLIDNPN
-530 KEIDFYKM
+530 KEIDFNKM
-538 VEGLAE
+538 VEGLIE

-558 LLKDINDN
+558 LLKGINDN
-566 EMELDDIIKI
+566 EDELDDIIKI
-576 VRKIK
+576 VKKIK

-613 FNARLDIE
+613 FNSKCDIE
-621 VDIPN
+621 IDIPN
-626 VSDNH
+626 ISENH
-631 KGNTKKITEED
+631 KGNTRILTEED
-642 IINFLI
+642 IVNFLI
-648 RQPDTARLIA
+648 RQPDTAYIIA
-658 KSFNEE
+658 KSFNENE
-664 EKRVKELLDSLIKK
+664 RKVKELLDLLIKK
-678 NKVREEVVNGVVSYA
+678 NKVREEIVNGVVSYA

>member
-1 MKQFIDVVNFEI
+1 MKQFIDVVNFEF

-65 KFRARDG
+65 KFKAIDG
-72 EQGKAR
+72 ESGSAK
-78 LSDGKKGDNVIIR
+78 LGDGKKGDNVIIR

-100 EETGN
+100 EETEN
-105 IIADLIEDGQSETI
+105 IIADLTKDGQSETI
-119 AKGGK
+119 ARGGK

-175 SLLSRLTRA
+175 SLLARLTRA

-211 VIADIPGIIEGASEG
+211 IIADIPGIIEGASEG

-246 IDITDENI
+246 IDITDEDINE
-254 SDTYLKL
+254 TYLKL
-261 RKELKSYSKEL
+261 RKELKLYSKEL

-280 LNKTDMLEKNEID
+280 LNKTDMLEKKEIEE
-293 KKIKSVKKTVEKEY
+293 KIKSIKKIINKEY
-307 KAKENK
+307 KNNK
-313 ENYFETPEI
+313 ENYFEIPEV

-330 EGEELEKI
+330 DGEELEKI
-338 INALYKA
+338 TNALYKA
-345 NESRYLESN
+345 NELRYFET
-354 SSAIKKKN
+354 
-362 KKNYNEPFLLN
+362 KKNYKEPLLLN
-373 NLNNSDDKKNKL
+373 NKKL

-424 EENTITDLKN
+424 EENTITNLTN

-485 PVCVIT
+485 PVCIIT

-516 AGNEDTFKLIDNPN
+516 AGNEETFKLIDNPN
-530 KEIDFYKM
+530 KEIDFDKM
-538 VEGLAE
+538 VEGLIE

-566 EMELDDIIKI
+566 EVELDDIIKI
-576 VRKIK
+576 VKRIK

-613 FNARLDIE
+613 FNSKCDIE
-621 VDIPN
+621 IDIPN
-626 VSDNH
+626 ISENH
-631 KGNTKKITEED
+631 KGNTRILTEDD
-642 IINFLI
+642 IVNFLI
-648 RQPDTARLIA
+648 RQPDTAYIIA
-658 KSFNEE
+658 KSFNENE
-664 EKRVKELLDSLIKK
+664 RKVKELLDLLIKK
-678 NKVREEVVNGVVSYA
+678 NKVREEIVNGVVSYA

>member
-65 KFRARDG
+65 KFKARDG
-72 EQGKAR
+72 ESGRAR

-100 EETGN
+100 EETEN
-105 IIADLIEDGQSETI
+105 IIADLTEDGQSETI
-119 AKGGK
+119 ARGGK

-175 SLLSRLTRA
+175 SLLARLTRA

-211 VIADIPGIIEGASEG
+211 IIADIPGIIEGASEG

-246 IDITDENI
+246 IDITDEDINE
-254 SDTYLKL
+254 TYLKL
-261 RKELKSYSKEL
+261 RKELKLYSKEL

-280 LNKTDMLEKNEID
+280 LNKTDMIEKKEIEE
-293 KKIKSVKKTVEKEY
+293 KIKSVKKIINKEY
-307 KAKENK
+307 KNNK
-313 ENYFETPEI
+313 ENYFEIPEV

-330 EGEELEKI
+330 DGEELEKI
-338 INALYKA
+338 TNALYKA
-345 NESRYLESN
+345 NELRYFET
-354 SSAIKKKN
+354 
-362 KKNYNEPFLLN
+362 KKNYKEPLLLN
-373 NLNNSDDKKNKL
+373 NKKL

-424 EENTITDLKN
+424 EENTITDLTN

-485 PVCVIT
+485 PVCIIT

-516 AGNEDTFKLIDNPN
+516 AGNEETFKLIDNPN
-530 KEIDFYKM
+530 KEIDFDKM
-538 VEGLAE
+538 VEGLIE

-566 EMELDDIIKI
+566 EDELDDIIKI
-576 VRKIK
+576 VKKIK

-613 FNARLDIE
+613 FNSKCDIE
-621 VDIPN
+621 IDIPN
-626 VSDNH
+626 ISENH
-631 KGNTKKITEED
+631 KGNTRILTEED
-642 IINFLI
+642 IVNFLI
-648 RQPDTARLIA
+648 RQPDTAYIIA
-658 KSFNEE
+658 KSFNENE
-664 EKRVKELLDSLIKK
+664 RKVKELLDLLIKK
-678 NKVREEVVNGVVSYA
+678 NKVREEIVNGVISYA
-693 VNI
+693 VNN

>member
-65 KFRARDG
+65 KFKARDG
-72 EQGKAR
+72 ESGRAR

-100 EETGN
+100 EETEN
-105 IIADLIEDGQSETI
+105 IIADLTEDGQSETI
-119 AKGGK
+119 ARGGK

-175 SLLSRLTRA
+175 SLLARLTRA

-211 VIADIPGIIEGASEG
+211 IIADIPGIIEGASEG

-246 IDITDENI
+246 IDITDEDINE
-254 SDTYLKL
+254 TYLKL
-261 RKELKSYSKEL
+261 RKELKLYSKEL

-280 LNKTDMLEKNEID
+280 LNKTDMLEKKEIEE
-293 KKIKSVKKTVEKEY
+293 KIKSVKKIINKEY
-307 KAKENK
+307 KNNK
-313 ENYFETPEI
+313 ENYFETPEV

-330 EGEELEKI
+330 DGEELEKI
-338 INALYKA
+338 TNALYKA
-345 NESRYLESN
+345 NELRYFET
-354 SSAIKKKN
+354 
-362 KKNYNEPFLLN
+362 KKNYKEPLLLN
-373 NLNNSDDKKNKL
+373 NKKL

-424 EENTITDLKN
+424 EENTITDLTN

-485 PVCVIT
+485 PVCIIT

-516 AGNEDTFKLIDNPN
+516 AGNEETFKLIDNPN
-530 KEIDFYKM
+530 KEIDFDKM
-538 VEGLAE
+538 VEGLIE

-558 LLKDINDN
+558 LLKGINDN
-566 EMELDDIIKI
+566 EDELDDIIKI
-576 VRKIK
+576 VKKIK

-600 ALSDEELKKIKKY
+600 ALYDEELKKIKKY
-613 FNARLDIE
+613 FNSKCDIE
-621 VDIPN
+621 IDIPN
-626 VSDNH
+626 ISENH
-631 KGNTKKITEED
+631 KGNTRILTEDD
-642 IINFLI
+642 IVNFLI
-648 RQPDTARLIA
+648 RQPDTAYIIA
-658 KSFNEE
+658 KSFNENE
-664 EKRVKELLDSLIKK
+664 RKVKELLDLLIKK
-678 NKVREEVVNGVVSYA
+678 NKVREEIVNGVVSYA

>member
-65 KFRARDG
+65 KFKARDG
-72 EQGKAR
+72 ESGRAR

-100 EETGN
+100 EDTEN
-105 IIADLIEDGQSETI
+105 IIADLTEDGQSETI
-119 AKGGK
+119 ARGGK

-175 SLLSRLTRA
+175 SLLARLTRA

-211 VIADIPGIIEGASEG
+211 IIADIPGIIEGASEG

-246 IDITDENI
+246 IDITDEDINE
-254 SDTYLKL
+254 TYLKL
-261 RKELKSYSKEL
+261 RKELKLYSKEL

-280 LNKTDMLEKNEID
+280 LNKTDMLEKKEIEE
-293 KKIKSVKKTVEKEY
+293 KIKSIKKVINKEY
-307 KAKENK
+307 KNNK
-313 ENYFETPEI
+313 ENYFETPEV

-330 EGEELEKI
+330 DGEELEKI
-338 INALYKA
+338 TNALYKA
-345 NESRYLESN
+345 NELRYFET
-354 SSAIKKKN
+354 
-362 KKNYNEPFLLN
+362 KKNYKEPLLLN
-373 NLNNSDDKKNKL
+373 NKKL

-424 EENTITDLKN
+424 EENTITDLTN

-485 PVCVIT
+485 PVCIIT

-516 AGNEDTFKLIDNPN
+516 AGNEETFKLIDNPN
-530 KEIDFYKM
+530 KEIDFDKM
-538 VEGLAE
+538 VEGLIE

-566 EMELDDIIKI
+566 EDELDDIIKI
-576 VRKIK
+576 VKKIK

-600 ALSDEELKKIKKY
+600 ALTDEELKKIRKY
-613 FNARLDIE
+613 FNSKCDIE
-621 VDIPN
+621 IDIPN
-626 VSDNH
+626 ISENH
-631 KGNTKKITEED
+631 KGNTRILTEED
-642 IINFLI
+642 IVNFLI
-648 RQPDTARLIA
+648 RQPDTAYIIA
-658 KSFNEE
+658 KSFNENE
-664 EKRVKELLDSLIKK
+664 RKVKELLDLLIKK
-678 NKVREEVVNGVVSYA
+678 NKVREEIVNGVVSYA

>member
-65 KFRARDG
+65 KFKAIDG
-72 EQGKAR
+72 ESGRAR

-100 EETGN
+100 EETEN
-105 IIADLIEDGQSETI
+105 IIADLTEDGQSETI
-119 AKGGK
+119 ARGGK

-175 SLLSRLTRA
+175 SLLARLTRA

-211 VIADIPGIIEGASEG
+211 IIADIPGIIEGASEG

-246 IDITDENI
+246 IDITDEDINE
-254 SDTYLKL
+254 TYLKL
-261 RKELKSYSKEL
+261 RKELKLYSKEL

-280 LNKTDMLEKNEID
+280 LNKIDMLEKKEIEE
-293 KKIKSVKKTVEKEY
+293 KIKSVKKIINKEY
-307 KAKENK
+307 KNNK
-313 ENYFETPEI
+313 ENYFETPEV

-330 EGEELEKI
+330 DGEELEKI
-338 INALYKA
+338 TNALYKA
-345 NESRYLESN
+345 NELRYFET
-354 SSAIKKKN
+354 
-362 KKNYNEPFLLN
+362 KKNYKEPLLLN
-373 NLNNSDDKKNKL
+373 NKKL

-424 EENTITDLKN
+424 EENTITDLTN

-485 PVCVIT
+485 PVCIIT

-516 AGNEDTFKLIDNPN
+516 AGNEETFKLIDNPN
-530 KEIDFYKM
+530 KEIDFDKM
-538 VEGLAE
+538 VEGLIE

-566 EMELDDIIKI
+566 EDELDDIIKI
-576 VRKIK
+576 VKKIK

-600 ALSDEELKKIKKY
+600 ALSDEELKKVKKY
-613 FNARLDIE
+613 FNSKCDIE
-621 VDIPN
+621 IDIPN
-626 VSDNH
+626 ISENH
-631 KGNTKKITEED
+631 KGNTRILTEED
-642 IINFLI
+642 IVNFLI
-648 RQPDTARLIA
+648 RQPDTAYIIA
-658 KSFNEE
+658 KSFNENE
-664 EKRVKELLDSLIKK
+664 RKVKELLDLLIKK
-678 NKVREEVVNGVVSYA
+678 NKVREEIVNGVISYA

>member
-65 KFRARDG
+65 KFKARDG
-72 EQGKAR
+72 ESGRAR
-78 LSDGKKGDNVIIR
+78 LSDGKKGDNIIIR

-100 EETGN
+100 EETEN
-105 IIADLIEDGQSETI
+105 IIADLTEDGQSETI
-119 AKGGK
+119 ARGGK

-175 SLLSRLTRA
+175 SLLARLTRA

-211 VIADIPGIIEGASEG
+211 IIADIPGIIEGASEG

-246 IDITDENI
+246 IDITDEDINE
-254 SDTYLKL
+254 TYLKL
-261 RKELKSYSKEL
+261 RKELKLYSKEL

-280 LNKTDMLEKNEID
+280 LNKTDMLEKKEIEE
-293 KKIKSVKKTVEKEY
+293 KIKSVKKIINKEY
-307 KAKENK
+307 KNNK
-313 ENYFETPEI
+313 ENYFETPEV

-330 EGEELEKI
+330 DGEELEKI
-338 INALYKA
+338 TNALYKA
-345 NESRYLESN
+345 NELRYFET
-354 SSAIKKKN
+354 
-362 KKNYNEPFLLN
+362 KKNYKEPLLLN
-373 NLNNSDDKKNKL
+373 NKKL

-424 EENTITDLKN
+424 EENTITDLTN

-485 PVCVIT
+485 PVCIIT

-516 AGNEDTFKLIDNPN
+516 AGNEETFKLIDNPN
-530 KEIDFYKM
+530 KEINFDKM
-538 VEGLAE
+538 VEGLIE

-566 EMELDDIIKI
+566 EDELDDIIKI
-576 VRKIK
+576 VKKIK

-613 FNARLDIE
+613 FNLKCDIE
-621 VDIPN
+621 IDIPN
-626 VSDNH
+626 ISENH
-631 KGNTKKITEED
+631 KGNTRILTEED
-642 IINFLI
+642 IVNFLI
-648 RQPDTARLIA
+648 RQPGTAYIIA
-658 KSFNEE
+658 KSFNENE
-664 EKRVKELLDSLIKK
+664 RKVKELLDLLIIK
-678 NKVREEVVNGVVSYA
+678 NKVREEIVNGVVSYA

>member
-65 KFRARDG
+65 KFKARDG
-72 EQGKAR
+72 ESGRAR

-100 EETGN
+100 EETEN
-105 IIADLIEDGQSETI
+105 IIADLTEDGQSETI
-119 AKGGK
+119 ARGGK

-175 SLLSRLTRA
+175 SLLARLTRA

-211 VIADIPGIIEGASEG
+211 IIADIPGIIEGASEG

-246 IDITDENI
+246 IDITDEDINE
-254 SDTYLKL
+254 TYLKL
-261 RKELKSYSKEL
+261 RKELKLYSKEL

-280 LNKTDMLEKNEID
+280 LNKTDMLEKKEIEEKIKGI
-293 KKIKSVKKTVEKEY
+293 KKIINKEY
-307 KAKENK
+307 KNNK
-313 ENYFETPEI
+313 ENYFEIPEV

-330 EGEELEKI
+330 DGEELEKI
-338 INALYKA
+338 TNVLYKA
-345 NESRYLESN
+345 NELRYFET
-354 SSAIKKKN
+354 
-362 KKNYNEPFLLN
+362 KKNYKEPLLLN
-373 NLNNSDDKKNKL
+373 NKKL

-424 EENTITDLKN
+424 EENTITDLTN

-485 PVCVIT
+485 PVCIIT

-516 AGNEDTFKLIDNPN
+516 AGNEETFKLIDNPN
-530 KEIDFYKM
+530 KEIDFDKM
-538 VEGLAE
+538 VEGLIE

-566 EMELDDIIKI
+566 EDELDDIIKI
-576 VRKIK
+576 VKKIK

-600 ALSDEELKKIKKY
+600 ALTDEELKKIRKY
-613 FNARLDIE
+613 FNSKCDIE
-621 VDIPN
+621 IDIPN
-626 VSDNH
+626 ISENH
-631 KGNTKKITEED
+631 KGNTRILTEED
-642 IINFLI
+642 IVNFLI
-648 RQPDTARLIA
+648 RQPDTAYIIA
-658 KSFNEE
+658 KSFNENE
-664 EKRVKELLDSLIKK
+664 RKVKELLDLLVKK
-678 NKVREEVVNGVVSYA
+678 NKVREEIVNGVVSYT

>member
-65 KFRARDG
+65 KFKARDG
-72 EQGKAR
+72 ESGRAR

-100 EETGN
+100 EETEN
-105 IIADLIEDGQSETI
+105 IIADLTKDGQSETI
-119 AKGGK
+119 ARGGK

-175 SLLSRLTRA
+175 SLLARLTRA

-211 VIADIPGIIEGASEG
+211 IIADIPGIIEGASEG

-246 IDITDENI
+246 IDITDEDINE
-254 SDTYLKL
+254 TYLKL
-261 RKELKSYSKEL
+261 RKELKLYSKEL

-280 LNKTDMLEKNEID
+280 LNKTDMLEKKEIEE
-293 KKIKSVKKTVEKEY
+293 KIKSIKKIINKEY
-307 KAKENK
+307 KNNK
-313 ENYFETPEI
+313 ENYFEIPEV

-330 EGEELEKI
+330 DGEELEKI
-338 INALYKA
+338 TNALYKA
-345 NESRYLESN
+345 NELRYFET
-354 SSAIKKKN
+354 
-362 KKNYNEPFLLN
+362 KKNYKEPLLLN
-373 NLNNSDDKKNKL
+373 NKKL

-424 EENTITDLKN
+424 EENTITDLTN

-485 PVCVIT
+485 PVCIIT

-516 AGNEDTFKLIDNPN
+516 AGNEETFKLIDNPN
-530 KEIDFYKM
+530 KEIDFDKM
-538 VEGLAE
+538 VEGLIE

-566 EMELDDIIKI
+566 EDELDDIIKI
-576 VRKIK
+576 VKKIK

-613 FNARLDIE
+613 FNARCDIE
-621 VDIPN
+621 IDIPN
-626 VSDNH
+626 ISENH
-631 KGNTKKITEED
+631 KVNTRILTEED
-642 IINFLI
+642 IVNFLI
-648 RQPDTARLIA
+648 RQPDTAYIIA
-658 KSFNEE
+658 KSFNENE
-664 EKRVKELLDSLIKK
+664 RKVKELLDLLIKK
-678 NKVREEVVNGVVSYA
+678 NKVREEIVNGVVSYA

>member
-1 MKQFIDVVNFEI
+1 MKQFIDIVNFEI

-65 KFRARDG
+65 KFKARDG
-72 EQGKAR
+72 ESGRAR

-100 EETGN
+100 EETEN
-105 IIADLIEDGQSETI
+105 IIADLTEDGQSETI
-119 AKGGK
+119 ARGGK

-175 SLLSRLTRA
+175 SLLARLTRA

-211 VIADIPGIIEGASEG
+211 IIADIPGIIEGASEG

-246 IDITDENI
+246 IDITDEDINE
-254 SDTYLKL
+254 TYLKL
-261 RKELKSYSKEL
+261 RKELKLYSKEL

-280 LNKTDMLEKNEID
+280 LNKTDMLEKKEIEE
-293 KKIKSVKKTVEKEY
+293 KIKSVKKIINKEY
-307 KAKENK
+307 KNNK
-313 ENYFETPEI
+313 ENYFEIPEV

-330 EGEELEKI
+330 DGEELEKI
-338 INALYKA
+338 TNALYKA
-345 NESRYLESN
+345 NELRYFET
-354 SSAIKKKN
+354 
-362 KKNYNEPFLLN
+362 KKNYKEPLLLN
-373 NLNNSDDKKNKL
+373 NKKL

-424 EENTITDLKN
+424 EENTITDLTN

-485 PVCVIT
+485 PVCIIT

-516 AGNEDTFKLIDNPN
+516 AGNEETFKLIDNPN
-530 KEIDFYKM
+530 KEIDFDKM
-538 VEGLAE
+538 VEGLIE

-566 EMELDDIIKI
+566 EDEIDDIIKI
-576 VRKIK
+576 VKKIK

-613 FNARLDIE
+613 FNSKCDIE
-621 VDIPN
+621 IDIPN
-626 VSDNH
+626 ISENH
-631 KGNTKKITEED
+631 KGNTRILTEDD
-642 IINFLI
+642 IVNFLI
-648 RQPDTARLIA
+648 RQPDTAYIIA
-658 KSFNEE
+658 KSFNENE
-664 EKRVKELLDSLIKK
+664 RKIKELLDLLIKK
-678 NKVREEVVNGVVSYA
+678 NKVREEIVNGVISYSI
-693 VNI
+693 NI

>member
-65 KFRARDG
+65 KFKARDG
-72 EQGKAR
+72 ESGRAR

-100 EETGN
+100 EETEN
-105 IIADLIEDGQSETI
+105 IIADLTEDGQSKTI
-119 AKGGK
+119 ARGGK

-175 SLLSRLTRA
+175 SLLARLTRA

-211 VIADIPGIIEGASEG
+211 IIADIPGIIEGASEG

-246 IDITDENI
+246 IDITDEDINE
-254 SDTYLKL
+254 TYLKL
-261 RKELKSYSKEL
+261 RKELKLYSKEL

-280 LNKTDMLEKNEID
+280 LNKTDMLEKKEIEE
-293 KKIKSVKKTVEKEY
+293 KIKSIKKIINKEY
-307 KAKENK
+307 KNNK
-313 ENYFETPEI
+313 ENYFETPEV

-330 EGEELEKI
+330 DGEELEKI
-338 INALYKA
+338 TNALYKA
-345 NESRYLESN
+345 NELRYFET
-354 SSAIKKKN
+354 
-362 KKNYNEPFLLN
+362 KKNYKEPLLLN
-373 NLNNSDDKKNKL
+373 NKKL

-424 EENTITDLKN
+424 EENTITDLTN

-485 PVCVIT
+485 PVCIIT

-516 AGNEDTFKLIDNPN
+516 AGNEETFKLIDNPN
-530 KEIDFYKM
+530 KEIDFDKM
-538 VEGLAE
+538 VEGLIE

-566 EMELDDIIKI
+566 EDELDDIIKI
-576 VRKIK
+576 VKKIK

-613 FNARLDIE
+613 FNSKCDIE
-621 VDIPN
+621 IDIPN
-626 VSDNH
+626 ISENH
-631 KGNTKKITEED
+631 KGNTRILTEDD
-642 IINFLI
+642 IVNFLI
-648 RQPDTARLIA
+648 RQPDTAYIIA
-658 KSFNEE
+658 KSFNENE
-664 EKRVKELLDSLIKK
+664 RKVKELLDLLIKK
-678 NKVREEVVNGVVSYA
+678 NKVDRKSVV
-693 VNI
+693 

>member
-65 KFRARDG
+65 KFKARDG
-72 EQGKAR
+72 ESGRAR

-100 EETGN
+100 EETEN
-105 IIADLIEDGQSETI
+105 IIADLTEDGQSETI
-119 AKGGK
+119 ARGGK

-168 MPNAGKS
+168 IPNAGKS
-175 SLLSRLTRA
+175 SLLARLTRA

-211 VIADIPGIIEGASEG
+211 IIADIPGIIEGASEG

-246 IDITDENI
+246 IDITDEDINE
-254 SDTYLKL
+254 TYLKL
-261 RKELKSYSKEL
+261 RKELKLYSKEL

-280 LNKTDMLEKNEID
+280 LNKTDMLEKKEIEE
-293 KKIKSVKKTVEKEY
+293 KIKSVKKIINKEY
-307 KAKENK
+307 KNNK
-313 ENYFETPEI
+313 ENYFETPEV

-330 EGEELEKI
+330 DGEELEKI
-338 INALYKA
+338 TNALYKA
-345 NESRYLESN
+345 NELRYFET
-354 SSAIKKKN
+354 
-362 KKNYNEPFLLN
+362 KKNYKEPLLLN
-373 NLNNSDDKKNKL
+373 NKKL

-424 EENTITDLKN
+424 EENTITDLTN

-485 PVCVIT
+485 PVCIIT

-516 AGNEDTFKLIDNPN
+516 AGNEETFKLIDNPN
-530 KEIDFYKM
+530 KEIDFDKM
-538 VEGLAE
+538 VEGLIE

-566 EMELDDIIKI
+566 EDELDDIIKI
-576 VRKIK
+576 VKKIK

-613 FNARLDIE
+613 FNSKCDIE
-621 VDIPN
+621 IDIPN
-626 VSDNH
+626 ISENH
-631 KGNTKKITEED
+631 KGNTRILTEED
-642 IINFLI
+642 IVNFLI
-648 RQPDTARLIA
+648 RQPDTAYIIA
-658 KSFNEE
+658 KSFNENE
-664 EKRVKELLDSLIKK
+664 RKVKELLDLLIKK
-678 NKVREEVVNGVVSYA
+678 NKVREEIVNGVVSYA

>member
-65 KFRARDG
+65 KFKARDG
-72 EQGKAR
+72 ESGRAR

-100 EETGN
+100 EETEN
-105 IIADLIEDGQSETI
+105 IIADLTEDGQSETI
-119 AKGGK
+119 ARGGK

-175 SLLSRLTRA
+175 SLLARLTRA

-211 VIADIPGIIEGASEG
+211 IIADIPGIIEGASEG

-246 IDITDENI
+246 IDITDEDINE
-254 SDTYLKL
+254 TYLKL
-261 RKELKSYSKEL
+261 RKELKLYSKEL

-280 LNKTDMLEKNEID
+280 LNKTDMLEKKEIEE
-293 KKIKSVKKTVEKEY
+293 KIKSVKKVINKEY
-307 KAKENK
+307 KNNK
-313 ENYFETPEI
+313 ENYFEISEV

-330 EGEELEKI
+330 DGEELEKI
-338 INALYKA
+338 TNALYKA
-345 NESRYLESN
+345 NELRYFET
-354 SSAIKKKN
+354 
-362 KKNYNEPFLLN
+362 KKNYKEPLLLN
-373 NLNNSDDKKNKL
+373 NKKL

-424 EENTITDLKN
+424 EENTITDLTN

-485 PVCVIT
+485 PVCIIT

-516 AGNEDTFKLIDNPN
+516 AGNEETFKLIDNPN
-530 KEIDFYKM
+530 KEIDFDKM
-538 VEGLAE
+538 VEGLIE

-558 LLKDINDN
+558 LLKGINDN
-566 EMELDDIIKI
+566 EVELDDIIKI
-576 VRKIK
+576 VKKIK

-613 FNARLDIE
+613 FNSKCDIE
-621 VDIPN
+621 IDIPN
-626 VSDNH
+626 ISENH
-631 KGNTKKITEED
+631 KGNTRILTEED
-642 IINFLI
+642 IVNFLI
-648 RQPDTARLIA
+648 RQPDTAYIIA
-658 KSFNEE
+658 KSFNENE
-664 EKRVKELLDSLIKK
+664 RKVKELLDLLIKK
-678 NKVREEVVNGVVSYA
+678 NKVREEIVNGVVSYA

>member
-65 KFRARDG
+65 KFKAIDG
-72 EQGKAR
+72 ESGRAR

-100 EETGN
+100 EETEN
-105 IIADLIEDGQSETI
+105 IIADLTKDGQSETI
-119 AKGGK
+119 ARGGK

-175 SLLSRLTRA
+175 SLLARLTRA

-211 VIADIPGIIEGASEG
+211 IIADIPGIIEGASEG

-246 IDITDENI
+246 IDITDEDINE
-254 SDTYLKL
+254 TYLKL
-261 RKELKSYSKEL
+261 RKELKLYSKEL

-280 LNKTDMLEKNEID
+280 LNKTDMLEKKEIEE
-293 KKIKSVKKTVEKEY
+293 KIKSIKKIINKEY
-307 KAKENK
+307 KNNK
-313 ENYFETPEI
+313 ENYFEIPEV

-330 EGEELEKI
+330 DGEELEKI
-338 INALYKA
+338 TNALYKA
-345 NESRYLESN
+345 NELRYFET
-354 SSAIKKKN
+354 
-362 KKNYNEPFLLN
+362 KKNYKEPLLLN
-373 NLNNSDDKKNKL
+373 NKKL

-424 EENTITDLKN
+424 EENTITDLTN

-485 PVCVIT
+485 PVCIIT

-516 AGNEDTFKLIDNPN
+516 AGNEETFKLIDNPN
-530 KEIDFYKM
+530 KEIDFDKM
-538 VEGLAE
+538 VEGLIE

-566 EMELDDIIKI
+566 EVELDDIIKI
-576 VRKIK
+576 VKRIK

-613 FNARLDIE
+613 FNSKCDIE
-621 VDIPN
+621 IDIPN
-626 VSDNH
+626 ISENH
-631 KGNTKKITEED
+631 KGNTRILTEDD
-642 IINFLI
+642 IVNFLI
-648 RQPDTARLIA
+648 RQPDTAYIIA
-658 KSFNEE
+658 KSFNENE
-664 EKRVKELLDSLIKK
+664 RKVKELLDLLIKK
-678 NKVREEVVNGVVSYA
+678 NKVREEIVNGVVSYA

>member
-65 KFRARDG
+65 KFKAIDG
-72 EQGKAR
+72 ESGRAR

-100 EETGN
+100 EETEN
-105 IIADLIEDGQSETI
+105 IIADLTKDGQSETI
-119 AKGGK
+119 ARGGK

-175 SLLSRLTRA
+175 SLLARLTRA

-211 VIADIPGIIEGASEG
+211 IIADIPGIIEGASEG

-246 IDITDENI
+246 IDITDEDINE
-254 SDTYLKL
+254 TYLKL
-261 RKELKSYSKEL
+261 RKELKLYSKEL

-280 LNKTDMLEKNEID
+280 LNKTDMLEKKEIEE
-293 KKIKSVKKTVEKEY
+293 KIKSIKKIINKEY
-307 KAKENK
+307 KNNK
-313 ENYFETPEI
+313 ENYFEIPEV

-330 EGEELEKI
+330 DGEELEKI
-338 INALYKA
+338 TNALYKA
-345 NESRYLESN
+345 NELRYFET
-354 SSAIKKKN
+354 
-362 KKNYNEPFLLN
+362 KKNYKEPLLLN
-373 NLNNSDDKKNKL
+373 NKKL

-424 EENTITDLKN
+424 EENTITNLTN

-485 PVCVIT
+485 PVCIIT

-516 AGNEDTFKLIDNPN
+516 AGNEETFKLIDNPN
-530 KEIDFYKM
+530 KEIDFDKM
-538 VEGLAE
+538 VEGLIE

-566 EMELDDIIKI
+566 EVELDDIIKI
-576 VRKIK
+576 VKRIK

-613 FNARLDIE
+613 FNSKCDIE
-621 VDIPN
+621 IDIPN
-626 VSDNH
+626 ISENH
-631 KGNTKKITEED
+631 KGNTRILTEDD
-642 IINFLI
+642 IVNFLI
-648 RQPDTARLIA
+648 RQPDTAYIIA
-658 KSFNEE
+658 KSFNENE
-664 EKRVKELLDSLIKK
+664 RKVKELLDLLIKK
-678 NKVREEVVNGVVSYA
+678 NKVREEIVNGVVSYA

>member
-65 KFRARDG
+65 KFKARDG
-72 EQGKAR
+72 ESGRAR

-100 EETGN
+100 EETEN
-105 IIADLIEDGQSETI
+105 IIADLTEDGQSETI
-119 AKGGK
+119 ARGGK

-175 SLLSRLTRA
+175 SLLARLTRA

-211 VIADIPGIIEGASEG
+211 IIADIPGIIEGASEG

-246 IDITDENI
+246 IDITDEDINE
-254 SDTYLKL
+254 TYLKL
-261 RKELKSYSKEL
+261 RKELKLYSKEL

-280 LNKTDMLEKNEID
+280 LNKTDMLEKKEIEE
-293 KKIKSVKKTVEKEY
+293 KIKSVKKIINKEY
-307 KAKENK
+307 KNNK
-313 ENYFETPEI
+313 ENYFETPEV
-322 FAISVFSL
+322 FEISVFSL
-330 EGEELEKI
+330 DGEELEKI

-345 NESRYLESN
+345 NELRYSET
-354 SSAIKKKN
+354 
-362 KKNYNEPFLLN
+362 KKNYKEPLLLN
-373 NLNNSDDKKNKL
+373 NKKL

-424 EENTITDLKN
+424 EENTITDLTN

-485 PVCVIT
+485 PVCIIT

-516 AGNEDTFKLIDNPN
+516 AGNEETFKLIDNPN
-530 KEIDFYKM
+530 KEIDFDKM
-538 VEGLAE
+538 VEGLIE

-566 EMELDDIIKI
+566 EDELDDIIKI
-576 VRKIK
+576 VKKIK

-613 FNARLDIE
+613 FNSKCDIE
-621 VDIPN
+621 IDIPN
-626 VSDNH
+626 ISENH
-631 KGNTKKITEED
+631 KGNTRILTEED
-642 IINFLI
+642 IVNFLI
-648 RQPDTARLIA
+648 RQPDTAYIIA
-658 KSFNEE
+658 KSFNENE
-664 EKRVKELLDSLIKK
+664 RKVKELLDLLIKK
-678 NKVREEVVNGVVSYA
+678 NKVREEIVNGVVSYA

>member
-65 KFRARDG
+65 KFKARDG
-72 EQGKAR
+72 ESGRAR

-100 EETGN
+100 EETEN
-105 IIADLIEDGQSETI
+105 IIADLTEDGQSETI
-119 AKGGK
+119 ARGGK

-175 SLLSRLTRA
+175 SLLARLTRA

-211 VIADIPGIIEGASEG
+211 IIADIPGIIEGASEG

-246 IDITDENI
+246 IDITDEDINE
-254 SDTYLKL
+254 TYLKL
-261 RKELKSYSKEL
+261 RKELKLYSKEL

-280 LNKTDMLEKNEID
+280 LNKTDMLEKKEIEE
-293 KKIKSVKKTVEKEY
+293 KIKSIKKVINKEY
-307 KAKENK
+307 KNNK
-313 ENYFETPEI
+313 ENYFEIPEV

-330 EGEELEKI
+330 DGEELEKI
-338 INALYKA
+338 TNALYKA
-345 NESRYLESN
+345 NELRYFET
-354 SSAIKKKN
+354 KKIYK
-362 KKNYNEPFLLN
+362 EPLLLN
-373 NLNNSDDKKNKL
+373 NKKL

-424 EENTITDLKN
+424 EENTITDLTN

-485 PVCVIT
+485 PVCIIT

-516 AGNEDTFKLIDNPN
+516 AGNEETFKLIDNPN
-530 KEIDFYKM
+530 KEIDFDKM
-538 VEGLAE
+538 VEGLIE

-566 EMELDDIIKI
+566 EDELDDIIKI
-576 VRKIK
+576 VKKIK

-613 FNARLDIE
+613 FNSKCDIE
-621 VDIPN
+621 IDIPN
-626 VSDNH
+626 ISENH
-631 KGNTKKITEED
+631 KGNTRILTEED
-642 IINFLI
+642 IVNFLI
-648 RQPDTARLIA
+648 RQPDTAYIIA
-658 KSFNEE
+658 KSFNENE
-664 EKRVKELLDSLIKK
+664 RKVKELLDLLIKK
-678 NKVREEVVNGVVSYA
+678 NKVREEIVNGVISYA

>member
-65 KFRARDG
+65 KFKARDG
-72 EQGKAR
+72 ESGRAR

-100 EETGN
+100 EETEN
-105 IIADLIEDGQSETI
+105 IIADLTEDGQSETI
-119 AKGGK
+119 ARGGK

-175 SLLSRLTRA
+175 SLLARLTRA

-211 VIADIPGIIEGASEG
+211 IIADIPGIIEGASEG

-246 IDITDENI
+246 IDITDEDINE
-254 SDTYLKL
+254 TYLKL
-261 RKELKSYSKEL
+261 RKELKLYSKEL

-280 LNKTDMLEKNEID
+280 LNKTDMLEKKEIEE
-293 KKIKSVKKTVEKEY
+293 KIKSIKKIINKEY
-307 KAKENK
+307 KNNK
-313 ENYFETPEI
+313 ENYFETPEV

-330 EGEELEKI
+330 DGEELEKI
-338 INALYKA
+338 TNALYKA
-345 NESRYLESN
+345 NELRYFET
-354 SSAIKKKN
+354 
-362 KKNYNEPFLLN
+362 KKNYKEPLLLN
-373 NLNNSDDKKNKL
+373 NKKL

-424 EENTITDLKN
+424 EENTITDLTN

-485 PVCVIT
+485 PVCIIT

-516 AGNEDTFKLIDNPN
+516 AGNEETFKLIDNPN
-530 KEIDFYKM
+530 KEIDFDKM
-538 VEGLAE
+538 VEGLIE

-558 LLKDINDN
+558 LLKGINDN
-566 EMELDDIIKI
+566 EDELDDIIKI
-576 VRKIK
+576 VKKIK

-613 FNARLDIE
+613 FNARCDIE
-621 VDIPN
+621 IDIPN
-626 VSDNH
+626 ISENH
-631 KGNTKKITEED
+631 KGNTRILTEED
-642 IINFLI
+642 IVNFLI
-648 RQPDTARLIA
+648 RQPDTAYIIA
-658 KSFNEE
+658 KSFNENE
-664 EKRVKELLDSLIKK
+664 RKVKELLDLLVKK
-678 NKVREEVVNGVVSYA
+678 NKVREEIVNGVVSYA

>member
-65 KFRARDG
+65 KFKARDG
-72 EQGKAR
+72 ESGRAR

-100 EETGN
+100 EETEN
-105 IIADLIEDGQSETI
+105 IIADLTEDGQSETI
-119 AKGGK
+119 ARGGK

-175 SLLSRLTRA
+175 SLLARLTRA

-211 VIADIPGIIEGASEG
+211 IIADIPGIIEGASEG

-246 IDITDENI
+246 IDITDEDINE
-254 SDTYLKL
+254 TYLKL
-261 RKELKSYSKEL
+261 RKELKLYSKEL

-280 LNKTDMLEKNEID
+280 LNKTDMLEKKEIEE
-293 KKIKSVKKTVEKEY
+293 KIKSVKKIINKEY
-307 KAKENK
+307 KNNK
-313 ENYFETPEI
+313 ENYFETPEV

-330 EGEELEKI
+330 DGEELEKI
-338 INALYKA
+338 TNALYNA
-345 NESRYLESN
+345 NELRYFET
-354 SSAIKKKN
+354 
-362 KKNYNEPFLLN
+362 KKNYKEPLLLN
-373 NLNNSDDKKNKL
+373 NKKL

-424 EENTITDLKN
+424 EENTITDLTN

-485 PVCVIT
+485 PVCIIT

-516 AGNEDTFKLIDNPN
+516 AGNEETFKLIDNPN
-530 KEIDFYKM
+530 KEIDFDKM
-538 VEGLAE
+538 VEGLIE

-566 EMELDDIIKI
+566 EDELDDIIKI
-576 VRKIK
+576 VKKIK

-613 FNARLDIE
+613 FNSKCDIE
-621 VDIPN
+621 IDIPN
-626 VSDNH
+626 ISENH
-631 KGNTKKITEED
+631 KGNTRILTEDD
-642 IINFLI
+642 IVNFLI
-648 RQPDTARLIA
+648 RQPDTAYIIA
-658 KSFNEE
+658 KSFNENE
-664 EKRVKELLDSLIKK
+664 RKVKELLDLLIKK
-678 NKVREEVVNGVVSYA
+678 NKVREEIVNGVVSYA

>member
-65 KFRARDG
+65 KFKARDG
-72 EQGKAR
+72 ESGRAR

-100 EETGN
+100 EETKN
-105 IIADLIEDGQSETI
+105 IIADLTEDGQSETI
-119 AKGGK
+119 ARGGK

-175 SLLSRLTRA
+175 SLLARLTRA

-211 VIADIPGIIEGASEG
+211 IIADIPGIIEGASEG

-246 IDITDENI
+246 IDITDEDINE
-254 SDTYLKL
+254 TYLKL
-261 RKELKSYSKEL
+261 RKELKLYSKEL

-280 LNKTDMLEKNEID
+280 LNKIDMLEKKEIEE
-293 KKIKSVKKTVEKEY
+293 KIKSIKKVINKEY
-307 KAKENK
+307 KNNK
-313 ENYFETPEI
+313 ENYFETPEV

-330 EGEELEKI
+330 DGEELEKI
-338 INALYKA
+338 TNALYNA
-345 NESRYLESN
+345 NELRYFET
-354 SSAIKKKN
+354 
-362 KKNYNEPFLLN
+362 KKNYKEPLLLN
-373 NLNNSDDKKNKL
+373 NKKL

-424 EENTITDLKN
+424 EENTITDLTN

-485 PVCVIT
+485 PVCIIT

-504 LLLADL
+504 LLSADL

-516 AGNEDTFKLIDNPN
+516 AGNEETFKLIDNPN
-530 KEIDFYKM
+530 KEIDFDKM
-538 VEGLAE
+538 VEGLIE

-566 EMELDDIIKI
+566 EVELDDIIKI
-576 VRKIK
+576 VKRIK

-600 ALSDEELKKIKKY
+600 ALYDEELKKIKKY
-613 FNARLDIE
+613 FNSKCDIE
-621 VDIPN
+621 IDIPN
-626 VSDNH
+626 ISENH
-631 KGNTKKITEED
+631 KGNTRILTEDD
-642 IINFLI
+642 IVNFLI
-648 RQPDTARLIA
+648 RQPDTAYIIA
-658 KSFNEE
+658 KSFNENE
-664 EKRVKELLDSLIKK
+664 RKIKELLDLLIKK
-678 NKVREEVVNGVVSYA
+678 NKVREEIVNGVVSYA

>member
-65 KFRARDG
+65 KFKAIDG
-72 EQGKAR
+72 ESGRAR

-100 EETGN
+100 EETEN
-105 IIADLIEDGQSETI
+105 IIADLTKDGQSETI
-119 AKGGK
+119 ARGGK

-175 SLLSRLTRA
+175 SLLARLTRA

-211 VIADIPGIIEGASEG
+211 IIADIPGIIEGASEG

-246 IDITDENI
+246 IDITDEDINE
-254 SDTYLKL
+254 TYLKL
-261 RKELKSYSKEL
+261 RKELKLYSKEL

-280 LNKTDMLEKNEID
+280 LNKTDMLEKKEIEE
-293 KKIKSVKKTVEKEY
+293 KIKSIKKIINKEY
-307 KAKENK
+307 KNNK
-313 ENYFETPEI
+313 ENYFEIPEV

-330 EGEELEKI
+330 DGEELEKI
-338 INALYKA
+338 TNALYKA
-345 NESRYLESN
+345 NELRYFET
-354 SSAIKKKN
+354 
-362 KKNYNEPFLLN
+362 KKNYKEPLLLN
-373 NLNNSDDKKNKL
+373 NKKL

-424 EENTITDLKN
+424 EENTITNLTN

-485 PVCVIT
+485 PVCIIT

-516 AGNEDTFKLIDNPN
+516 AGNEETFKLIDNPN

-538 VEGLAE
+538 VEGLIE

-566 EMELDDIIKI
+566 EDELDDIIKI
-576 VRKIK
+576 VKKIK

-613 FNARLDIE
+613 FNSKCGIE
-621 VDIPN
+621 IDIPN
-626 VSDNH
+626 ISENH
-631 KGNTKKITEED
+631 KGNTRILTEED
-642 IINFLI
+642 IVNFLI
-648 RQPDTARLIA
+648 RQPDTAYIIA
-658 KSFNEE
+658 KSFNENE
-664 EKRVKELLDSLIKK
+664 RKVKELLDLLIKK
-678 NKVREEVVNGVVSYA
+678 NKVREEIVNGVISYA

>member
-65 KFRARDG
+65 KFKARDG
-72 EQGKAR
+72 ESGRAR

-100 EETGN
+100 EETKN
-105 IIADLIEDGQSETI
+105 IIADLTEDGQSETI
-119 AKGGK
+119 ARGGK

-175 SLLSRLTRA
+175 SLLARLTRA

-211 VIADIPGIIEGASEG
+211 IIADIPGIIEGASEG

-246 IDITDENI
+246 IDITDEDINE
-254 SDTYLKL
+254 TYLKL
-261 RKELKSYSKEL
+261 RKELKLYSKEL

-280 LNKTDMLEKNEID
+280 LNKTDMLEKKEIEE
-293 KKIKSVKKTVEKEY
+293 KIKSVKKIINKEY
-307 KAKENK
+307 KNNK
-313 ENYFETPEI
+313 ENYFEIPEV

-330 EGEELEKI
+330 DGEELEKI

-345 NESRYLESN
+345 NELRYSE
-354 SSAIKKKN
+354 A
-362 KKNYNEPFLLN
+362 KKNYKEPLLLN
-373 NLNNSDDKKNKL
+373 NKKL

-424 EENTITDLKN
+424 EENTITDLTN

-485 PVCVIT
+485 PVCIIT

-516 AGNEDTFKLIDNPN
+516 AGNEETFKLIDNPN
-530 KEIDFYKM
+530 KEIDFDKM
-538 VEGLAE
+538 VEGLIE

-566 EMELDDIIKI
+566 EDELDDIIKI
-576 VRKIK
+576 VKKIR

-613 FNARLDIE
+613 FNSKCDIE
-621 VDIPN
+621 IDIPN
-626 VSDNH
+626 ISENH
-631 KGNTKKITEED
+631 KGNTRILTEED
-642 IINFLI
+642 IVNFLI
-648 RQPDTARLIA
+648 RQPDTAYIIA
-658 KSFNEE
+658 KSFNENE
-664 EKRVKELLDSLIKK
+664 RKVKELLDLLIKK
-678 NKVREEVVNGVVSYA
+678 NKVREEIVNGVISYA